1 MYIVNMRQPRNS
13 TYQPIG
19 GAPPPPPP
27 TPPTASARA
36 ELRRREVDAASHV
49 AKWVQ
54 SHSDAVA
61 STADDANDAILA
73 LADEKVLAGLLYEL
87 DGRVRT
93 AKAHLRRFFRVVSNY
108 HSAVRVQLDKIRD
121 QLRDQLCV
129 QLRDQ
134 LRDQLHDQLRRAGQ
148 AEPPYHLY
156 IREHLKRHDEI
167 GGEIDRL
174 RNAWTASCRRMGQ
187 AVREPLLHET
197 IRHGATCVD
206 FAEFLGALLQ
216 RHESIAD
223 VMEDELTRR

>member
-13 TYQPIG
+13 TYQPNG

-108 HSAVRVQLDKIRD
+108 HSAVRVQLH
-121 QLRDQLCV
+121 QLRE
-129 QLRDQ
+129 QLR
-134 LRDQLHDQLRRAGQ
+134 DQLRRAGQ

-197 IRHGATCVD
+197 IRNGATCVD

>member
-1 MYIVNMRQPRNS
+1 MRQPRNS
-13 TYQPIG
+13 TYQPNG

-108 HSAVRVQLDKIRD
+108 HSAVRVQLH
-121 QLRDQLCV
+121 QLRE

-134 LRDQLHDQLRRAGQ
+134 LRDQLRRAGQ
-148 AEPPYHLY
+148 EEPPYHLY

>member
-1 MYIVNMRQPRNS
+1 MRQPRNL
-13 TYQPIG
+13 TYQPNG

-36 ELRRREVDAASHV
+36 EQRRREVYAASHV

-61 STADDANDAILA
+61 STADDANGAILA

-87 DGRVRT
+87 DCRVRT

-108 HSAVRVQLDKIRD
+108 HSAVRVQLDQI
-121 QLRDQLCV
+121 
-129 QLRDQ
+129 
-134 LRDQLHDQLRRAGQ
+134 HEQLRRAGQ
-148 AEPPYHLY
+148 SEPPYHLCL
-156 IREHLKRHDEI
+156 REHLKRHHEI
-167 GGEIDRL
+167 GSEIDRL
-174 RNAWTASCRRMGQ
+174 RNVWTASCRRMGQ

-197 IRHGATCVD
+197 IRNEATCVD
-206 FAEFLGALLQ
+206 FAEFIGALLQ
-216 RHESIAD
+216 RHVSIAD

>member
-1 MYIVNMRQPRNS
+1 MRQPRNS
-13 TYQPIG
+13 TYQPNG

-27 TPPTASARA
+27 TQPTASARA
-36 ELRRREVDAASHV
+36 ELRLREVDAASHV

-108 HSAVRVQLDKIRD
+108 HSAVRVQLHQLRD
-121 QLRDQLCV
+121 QLRDQ
-129 QLRDQ
+129 R
-134 LRDQLHDQLRRAGQ
+134 RDQLHDQLRRAGQ
-148 AEPPYHLY
+148 EEPPYHLY

>member
-1 MYIVNMRQPRNS
+1 MRQPRNS
-13 TYQPIG
+13 TYQPNG

-27 TPPTASARA
+27 TQPTASARA
-36 ELRRREVDAASHV
+36 ELRLREVDAASHV

-108 HSAVRVQLDKIRD
+108 HSAVRVQLH
-121 QLRDQLCV
+121 QLRDQ
-129 QLRDQ
+129 R
-134 LRDQLHDQLRRAGQ
+134 RDQLHDQLRRAGQ

>member
-13 TYQPIG
+13 TYQPNG

-108 HSAVRVQLDKIRD
+108 HSAVRVQLH
-121 QLRDQLCV
+121 QLRE
-129 QLRDQ
+129 QLR
-134 LRDQLHDQLRRAGQ
+134 DQLRRAGQ